1 MKIEDTHTQKKM
13 HDTKTVH
20 KTETNKEKSEKCN
33 RKLLKINIK
42 R

>member
-1 MKIEDTHTQKKM
+1 MKIEDTHTHKM